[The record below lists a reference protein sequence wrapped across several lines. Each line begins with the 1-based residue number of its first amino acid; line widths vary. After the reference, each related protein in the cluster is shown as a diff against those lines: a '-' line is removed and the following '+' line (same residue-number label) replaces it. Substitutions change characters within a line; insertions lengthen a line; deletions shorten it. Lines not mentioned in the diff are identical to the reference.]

1 MGQILVIIANSV
13 IMVVT
18 AIMGIRWIIAS
29 PEEKA
34 KLKQQLIGLV
44 VSIFVI
50 YAGVAI
56 WTVLKE
62 FMEGVERT
70 LGGS

>member
-1 MGQILVIIANSV
+1 
-13 IMVVT
+13 MVVT

-70 LGGS
+70 LGGG